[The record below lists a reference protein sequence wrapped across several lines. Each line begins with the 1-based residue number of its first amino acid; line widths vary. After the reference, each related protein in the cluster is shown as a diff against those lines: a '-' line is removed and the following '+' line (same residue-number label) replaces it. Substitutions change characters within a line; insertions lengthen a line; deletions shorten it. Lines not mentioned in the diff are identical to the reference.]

1 MTEKIPYQEIVE
13 LWVKDFIHTMDDG
26 HLSPGNRS
34 GEEVPGVKIIF
45 DGYGYNEETNEDD
58 DENIMNFVVFIHK
71 DSLSGKFPEH
81 EETGLALIHRPK
93 EEVFINAIYDVEED
107 SITILPF
114 EEVEFTELDPE
125 FVYELIEA
133 IHEEYD

>member
-1 MTEKIPYQEIVE
+1 MTEKMTYQEILE
-13 LWVKDFIHTMDDG
+13 LWVRDFIQTMDEG
-26 HLSPGNRS
+26 YLSPGNRS

-45 DGYGYNEETNEDD
+45 DGYGYNEETNDDD
-58 DENIMNFVVFIHK
+58 DENIMTFVVFIHK

-81 EETGLALIHRPK
+81 EETTFVPIHRPK
-93 EEVFINAIYDVEED
+93 EEVFINAIYDVQED

-114 EEVEFTELDPE
+114 EEFDYTELDID

>member
-1 MTEKIPYQEIVE
+1 MIEKLTYQEIVE
-13 LWVKDFIHTMDDG
+13 LWVRDFIHTMDEG
-26 HLSPGNRS
+26 YLSPGNRS

-45 DGYGYNEETNEDD
+45 DGYGYNEVTNDND
-58 DENIMNFVVFIHK
+58 DENIMNFVVFVHK
-71 DSLSGKFPEH
+71 DSLSGSFPEH
-81 EETGLALIHRPK
+81 EETGSALVHRPK
-93 EEVFINAIYDVEED
+93 EEVFINAIYEVQEGT
-107 SITILPF
+107 ITILPF